1 MFKTSTTIALVL
13 LILTALLFGS
23 CTVRIE
29 KRNDGPDIEKSFAVS
44 EFNALDVSDNV
55 EVIYTVS
62 DSTSVLVKGKEN
74 SVKNL
79 ILNCDKNGTL
89 HIYNKSEEDKSEDNK
104 QKSSPL
110 YWVFNENNYKGVT
123 VYISG
128 PNINNISISGAG
140 NFTCKNALHPE
151 NLSIFVNGAGDID
164 LDSIQTK
171 DFRLNIS
178 GAGDFDAKAITAE
191 KVDFKATGAGDIDS
205 HIINAS
211 SVSIA
216 ISGAGDVDA
225 DLTDCGNVYVSVTG
239 AGDAKLKGNVQ
250 TFKYDVSGAGDIDT
264 KNLKIGK

>member
-23 CTVRIE
+23 CTVNFE
-29 KRNDGPDIEKSFAVS
+29 KRNDGPDIEKSFDVS

-89 HIYNKSEEDKSEDNK
+89 HIYNKSEDNK
-104 QKSSPL
+104 QKSSPRHWV
-110 YWVFNENNYKGVT
+110 YWVFNENDNKGVT

-128 PNINNISISGAG
+128 PNINNINISGAG

-151 NLSIFVNGAGDID
+151 NLSVFVNGAGDID

-211 SVSIA
+211 YVSIT
-216 ISGAGDVDA
+216 ISGAGDVDTN
-225 DLTDCGNVYVSVTG
+225 LTDCGNVYVSVTG
-239 AGDAKLKGNVQ
+239 AGSAKFKGNVQ